1 MRESKRRGGLR
12 VENGRVLL
20 LWREKLNKRG
30 KKKKEKRVRMTVNQR
45 WENPFR
51 IEPEFSTTIAKAFFP
66 FVNWVAGC
74 FAPLPFALML
84 LDYLLVLPF
93 SYHKSLLQ
101 KQTTS
106 KREPSL
112 CMCHQKLS
120 NPSLYKIAFFE
131 RVSSQF
137 EPSFNPYYANATTKW
152 GTRWGG
158 KVSLIKLRLSF
169 HYDFTRLLLPSKFR
183 HLLLTARSS
192 ILRS

>member
-1 MRESKRRGGLR
+1 
-12 VENGRVLL
+12 
-20 LWREKLNKRG
+20 
-30 KKKKEKRVRMTVNQR
+30 MTVNQR

-51 IEPEFSTTIAKAFFP
+51 IEPEFSTTTIAKAFFP

-74 FAPLPFALML
+74 FVPLPFALML
-84 LDYLLVLPF
+84 LDYLHVLPF

-131 RVSSQF
+131 RVSSKF
-137 EPSFNPYYANATTKW
+137 EPSSILIMQMQLQNE
-152 GTRWGG
+152 RQEDEGG
-158 KVSLIKLRLSF
+158 KVRLIKLRLSF

-183 HLLLTARSS
+183 HLLLTARSW